1 MKTRAITGVVF
12 VIVLVA
18 SLLLGPWMF
27 SIFFAL
33 IALFSLNEF
42 YGIINDNSENVSVN
56 RVVGLLLGAAL
67 FGGLVLYQMTVTS
80 ISALLFSIPFMTLV
94 FWTELFRKTGNPFG
108 NIAFSFLG
116 IIYAVVP
123 FAFFYLLGFIDGS
136 YNYQYPLGF
145 LIMLWASDTGAYLA
159 GRTFGKTKLF
169 ERHSPKKTWEGSIG
183 GLVISL
189 LAAFILSRYFVGLET
204 WQWMVV
210 SAIIVVFGTYG
221 DLTESMLKR
230 SYNIKD
236 SGNIL
241 PGHGGFLDRFDG
253 LLLSA
258 PLVYLFL
265 VWVG

>member
-1 MKTRAITGVVF
+1 MKTRAITGVIF
-12 VIVLVA
+12 VIVLVG
-18 SLLLGPWMF
+18 SLLLGPWGF

-33 IALFSLNEF
+33 TALLSLKEF
-42 YGIINDNSENVSVN
+42 YGIINSNADKLNINQP
-56 RVVGLLLGAAL
+56 VGLLVGAAL
-67 FGGLVLYQMTVTS
+67 FGGT
-80 ISALLFSIPFMTLV
+80 ILLQTTNIDRSMLFDLIPCITIV
-94 FWTELFRKTGNPFG
+94 FWTELFRKKENPFG
-108 NIAFSFLG
+108 NIAFTFLG
-116 IIYAVVP
+116 IIYAIVP
-123 FAFFYLLGFIDGS
+123 FIFFYLLGFIDGP

-145 LIMLWASDTGAYLA
+145 LVMLWASDTGAYLA

-189 LAAFILSRYFVGLET
+189 LAAFILSRYFHGLET
-204 WQWMVV
+204 WQWMVA

-230 SYNIKD
+230 SYGIKD

-241 PGHGGFLDRFDG
+241 PGHGGLLDRFDG

-265 VWVG
+265 MWVS